1 MVRLCDIYDRID
13 IHNYIL
19 CKIKNIKNGGIE
31 MSLADI
37 FRELEE
43 VKVEKDFS
51 VADGE
56 YVGIVEKLEYRT
68 SQKGNPYFS
77 FTVNLIEENKKY
89 FGNLWLSDKSVKFS
103 VSKFKSIIENLTGEQ
118 LTYQDFVNEQELV
131 EKLNEKIAGIEVL
144 LKLKT
149 SDKGYQNFLMEKN
162 EMPF

>member
-1 MVRLCDIYDRID
+1 
-13 IHNYIL
+13 
-19 CKIKNIKNGGIE
+19 

-37 FRELEE
+37 FKELEE

-68 SQKGNPYFS
+68 SQNGNPYFS

-89 FGNLWLSDKSVKFS
+89 FGNLWLTDKSVKFS
-103 VSKFKSIIENLTGEQ
+103 VAKFKSIIENLTGEQ
-118 LTYQDFVNEQELV
+118 LTYQDFTDEKALV
-131 EKLNEKIAGIEVL
+131 EKLNEKIVGTEVL

-149 SDKGYQNFLMEKN
+149 SDKGFQNFLMEKN

>member
-1 MVRLCDIYDRID
+1 
-13 IHNYIL
+13 
-19 CKIKNIKNGGIE
+19 

-37 FRELEE
+37 FKELEE

-51 VADGE
+51 VKDGE
-56 YVGIVEKLEYRT
+56 YVGIIEKLEYRT

-103 VSKFKSIIENLTGEQ
+103 VAKFKCIVENLTGEQ
-118 LTYQDFVNEQELV
+118 LTYEDFIDEKALV
-131 EKLNEKIAGIEVL
+131 EKLNEKIVGTEVL

-149 SDKGYQNFLMEKN
+149 SDKGFQNFLMEKN

>member
-1 MVRLCDIYDRID
+1 
-13 IHNYIL
+13 
-19 CKIKNIKNGGIE
+19 

-37 FRELEE
+37 FKELEE
-43 VKVEKDFS
+43 VKTEKDFTI
-51 VADGE
+51 ADGE

-89 FGNLWLSDKSVKFS
+89 FGNLWLTDKSVKFS
-103 VSKFKSIIENLTGEQ
+103 LGKFKSIIENLTGEQ
-118 LTYQDFVNEQELV
+118 LTYQDFTDEKALV
-131 EKLNEKIAGIEVL
+131 EKLNEKIVGTEVL

-149 SDKGYQNFLMEKN
+149 SDKGFQNFLMEKS

>member
-1 MVRLCDIYDRID
+1 
-13 IHNYIL
+13 
-19 CKIKNIKNGGIE
+19 

-37 FRELEE
+37 FKELEE

-51 VADGE
+51 IADGE
-56 YVGIVEKLEYRT
+56 YTGIIEKLEYRT

-89 FGNLWLSDKSVKFS
+89 FGNLWLTDKSVKFS
-103 VSKFKSIIENLTGEQ
+103 LGKFKSIVENLTGTP
-118 LTYQDFVNEQELV
+118 LTVEDFIDEKSLV
-131 EKLNEKIAGIEVL
+131 EKLNEKIVGTEVI

-149 SDKGYQNFLMEKN
+149 SDKGFQNFLMEKN

>member
-1 MVRLCDIYDRID
+1 
-13 IHNYIL
+13 
-19 CKIKNIKNGGIE
+19 

-37 FRELEE
+37 FKELEE
-43 VKVEKDFS
+43 VKTEKDFS

-118 LTYQDFVNEQELV
+118 LTYQDFTDEKALV
-131 EKLNEKIAGIEVL
+131 EKLNEKIVGTEVV

-149 SDKGYQNFLMEKN
+149 SDKGFQNFLMEKN

>member
-1 MVRLCDIYDRID
+1 
-13 IHNYIL
+13 
-19 CKIKNIKNGGIE
+19 

-37 FRELEE
+37 FKELEE
-43 VKVEKDFS
+43 VKTEKDFTI
-51 VADGE
+51 ADGE
-56 YVGIVEKLEYRT
+56 YTGIIEKLEYRT
-68 SQKGNPYFS
+68 SQNGNPYFS

-118 LTYQDFVNEQELV
+118 LTYEDFIDEKSLV
-131 EKLNEKIAGIEVL
+131 EKLNEKIAGTEVL

-149 SDKGYQNFLMEKN
+149 SNKGFQNFLMEKS

>member
-1 MVRLCDIYDRID
+1 
-13 IHNYIL
+13 
-19 CKIKNIKNGGIE
+19 

-37 FRELEE
+37 FKELEE

-51 VADGE
+51 VKDGE
-56 YVGIVEKLEYRT
+56 YVGIMEKLEYRT
-68 SQKGNPYFS
+68 SQNGNPYFS

-103 VSKFKSIIENLTGEQ
+103 VAKFKSIIENLTGEQ
-118 LTYQDFVNEQELV
+118 LTYEDFIDEKALV
-131 EKLNEKIAGIEVL
+131 EKLNEKIVGTEVV

-149 SDKGYQNFLMEKN
+149 SDKGFQNFLMEKS

>member
-1 MVRLCDIYDRID
+1 
-13 IHNYIL
+13 
-19 CKIKNIKNGGIE
+19 

-37 FRELEE
+37 FKELEE
-43 VKVEKDFS
+43 VKAVKAEKDFS

-68 SQKGNPYFS
+68 SQNGNPYFS

-89 FGNLWLSDKSVKFS
+89 FGNLWLTDKSIKFS
-103 VSKFKSIIENLTGEQ
+103 LSKFKSIVENLTGEQ
-118 LTYQDFVNEQELV
+118 LTYQDFTDEKALV
-131 EKLNEKIAGIEVL
+131 EKLNEKIVGTEVV

-149 SDKGYQNFLMEKN
+149 SNKGFQNFLMEKS

>member
-1 MVRLCDIYDRID
+1 
-13 IHNYIL
+13 
-19 CKIKNIKNGGIE
+19 

-37 FRELEE
+37 FKELEE

-56 YVGIVEKLEYRT
+56 YVGIIEKLEYRT

-89 FGNLWLSDKSVKFS
+89 FGNLWLTDKSIKFS
-103 VSKFKSIIENLTGEQ
+103 VSKFKNIIENLTGEQ
-118 LTYQDFVNEQELV
+118 LTYQDFTDEKALI
-131 EKLNEKIAGIEVL
+131 EKLNEKIVGTEVL

-149 SDKGYQNFLMEKN
+149 NDKGFQNFLMEKN

>member
-1 MVRLCDIYDRID
+1 
-13 IHNYIL
+13 
-19 CKIKNIKNGGIE
+19 

-37 FRELEE
+37 FKELEE

-56 YVGIVEKLEYRT
+56 YVGIIEKLEYRT

-89 FGNLWLSDKSVKFS
+89 FGNLWLSEKSVKFS
-103 VSKFKSIIENLTGEQ
+103 LGKFKSIIENLTGTP
-118 LTYQDFVNEQELV
+118 LTVEDFIDEKALV
-131 EKLNEKIAGIEVL
+131 EKLNEKIAGTEVL

-149 SDKGYQNFLMEKN
+149 SDKGFQNFLMEKN

>member
-1 MVRLCDIYDRID
+1 
-13 IHNYIL
+13 
-19 CKIKNIKNGGIE
+19 

-37 FRELEE
+37 FKELEE

-68 SQKGNPYFS
+68 SQKGTPYFS
-77 FTVNLIEENKKY
+77 FTVNLIEKNKKY

-118 LTYQDFVNEQELV
+118 LTYEDFIDEKSLV
-131 EKLNEKIAGIEVL
+131 EKLNEKIAGTEVL

-149 SDKGYQNFLMEKN
+149 SDKGFQNFLMEKN

>member
-1 MVRLCDIYDRID
+1 
-13 IHNYIL
+13 
-19 CKIKNIKNGGIE
+19 

-37 FRELEE
+37 FKELEE
-43 VKVEKDFS
+43 VKAVKAEKDFS

-118 LTYQDFVNEQELV
+118 LTYEDFIDEKSLV
-131 EKLNEKIAGIEVL
+131 EKLNEKIAGTEVL

-149 SDKGYQNFLMEKN
+149 SDKGFQNFLMEKN

>member
-1 MVRLCDIYDRID
+1 
-13 IHNYIL
+13 
-19 CKIKNIKNGGIE
+19 

-37 FRELEE
+37 FKELEE

-51 VADGE
+51 VKDGE

-68 SQKGNPYFS
+68 SKKGNPYFS

-103 VSKFKSIIENLTGEQ
+103 LGKFKSIVENLTGTQ
-118 LTYQDFVNEQELV
+118 LTVEDFIDEKSLV
-131 EKLNEKIAGIEVL
+131 EKLNEKIVGTEVV

-149 SDKGYQNFLMEKN
+149 SDKGFQNFLMEKN

>member
-1 MVRLCDIYDRID
+1 
-13 IHNYIL
+13 
-19 CKIKNIKNGGIE
+19 
-31 MSLADI
+31 MSLADS
-37 FRELEE
+37 FKELEE

-56 YVGIVEKLEYRT
+56 YVGIIEKLEYRT

-89 FGNLWLSDKSVKFS
+89 FGNLWLSEKSVKFS
-103 VSKFKSIIENLTGEQ
+103 LGKFKSIVENLTGEQ
-118 LTYQDFVNEQELV
+118 LTYQDFIDEKALV
-131 EKLNEKIAGIEVL
+131 EKLNEKIVGTEVV

-149 SDKGYQNFLMEKN
+149 SDKGFQNFLMEKN